1 MQKNI
6 FITGCSSG
14 LGLAL
19 AQLYLKK
26 SYKVYGTA
34 RRMPK
39 ITDKNF
45 IFERCDLKDTKSISQ
60 TLSSFIQKE
69 KKWECVYL
77 NAGILGKVDFLDKLT
92 LNDFEEVMNVN
103 VYSNKVLLDIFSN
116 LEVKT
121 IIATSSG
128 ASINA
133 LLGWSSYC
141 MSKTSLNML
150 MALYALENKE
160 CKVLALAPGI
170 VDTDIRASILKLDD
184 EKFPSAKIIKNS
196 LAFSKEEAALKFDD
210 VLQNANKYES
220 GSFLDVREI

>member
-1 MQKNI
+1 MQKNV

-19 AQLYLKK
+19 TQLYLKK

-39 ITDKNF
+39 INDKNF
-45 IFERCDLKDTKSISQ
+45 IFERCDLKETKSIAQ
-60 TLSSFIQKE
+60 ALTSFIQKE

-77 NAGILGKVDFLDKLT
+77 NAGILGKIDLMNNLSI
-92 LNDFEEVMNVN
+92 NDFEEVMNVN
-103 VYSNKVLLDIFSN
+103 VYANKILLDIFCS

-128 ASINA
+128 ASVNA
-133 LLGWSSYC
+133 FLGWSTYC
-141 MSKTSLNML
+141 MSKSSLNML
-150 MALYALENKE
+150 LSLYALEMKDSTL
-160 CKVLALAPGI
+160 LAVAPGI
-170 VDTDIRASILKLDD
+170 IDTAIRKSILKLDD

-196 LAFSKEEAALKFDD
+196 LAFSKEEAALRFDQ
-210 VLQNANKYES
+210 VFVNSNEYRS